1 MKINKMDPFPAAKK
15 KKTGPKYL
23 NFLEAFKDN
32 HPTKPQLQ
40 PHQAN
45 TEAFNFE
52 EFLNQQE
59 KRIRQQERS
68 RFETIRREEQIIFS
82 REKNQIK
89 VQIETIQ
96 TQIKAMAKD
105 QVGLMEEID
114 QAAFQAI
121 VNPGVYHQN
130 FFERLLHLI
139 KLARKKVA
147 ESRTWL
153 QLQNHRSQKQAGYWQ
168 KVKTSGTNFM
178 LSGERTVSTQSG

>member
-1 MKINKMDPFPAAKK
+1 MITNKMDPFLTAKK
-15 KKTGPKYL
+15 QKSGPKHQ
-23 NFLEAFKDN
+23 NFLEAFKDSGI
-32 HPTKPQLQ
+32 TKAQPQSN
-40 PHQAN
+40 QASA
-45 TEAFNFE
+45 EAFNFE

-59 KRIRQQERS
+59 KRIRQQERG
-68 RFETIRREEQIIFS
+68 RFESIRREEQIIFS

-96 TQIKAMAKD
+96 TQIKELAKE
-105 QVGLMEEID
+105 QVGLMEEVD

-121 VNPGVYHQN
+121 VNPGVYHQS

-139 KLARKKVA
+139 KLARKKVV

-168 KVKTSGTNFM
+168 KVKTSGTSFM
-178 LSGERTVSTQSG
+178 LSGERTVSTQAG

>member
-1 MKINKMDPFPAAKK
+1 MITNKMDPFQTGKK
-15 KKTGPKYL
+15 KKSGLKHQ
-23 NFLEAFKDN
+23 NFLEAFKDSGS
-32 HPTKPQLQ
+32 TQTQ
-40 PHQAN
+40 PKTNQAN

-59 KRIRQQERS
+59 NKIRQQERS
-68 RFETIRREEQIIFS
+68 RFESIRREEQIIFS

-96 TQIKAMAKD
+96 TQIKEMAKD
-105 QVGLMEEID
+105 QVGLMEEVD
-114 QAAFQAI
+114 QAAFQVI

-130 FFERLLHLI
+130 FFERLFHLI

-153 QLQNHRSQKQAGYWQ
+153 QLQNHRCQKRTGYWQ
-168 KVKTSGTNFM
+168 SVKKSGTSFM
-178 LSGERTVSTQSG
+178 LSGERTVSTQAG

>member
-1 MKINKMDPFPAAKK
+1 MITNKMDPFQSGKK
-15 KKTGPKYL
+15 RKSGPKHQ
-23 NFLEAFKDN
+23 NFLEAFKDSGAAKRPIQPN
-32 HPTKPQLQ
+32 QPT
-40 PHQAN
+40 A
-45 TEAFNFE
+45 EAFNFE

-68 RFETIRREEQIIFS
+68 RFEFIRREEQIIFS

-96 TQIKAMAKD
+96 TQIKELAKD
-105 QVGLMEEID
+105 QVGLMEEVD
-114 QAAFQAI
+114 KAAFQAV

-139 KLARKKVA
+139 RLARKKVA

-153 QLQNHRSQKQAGYWQ
+153 QLQNHRSQKRTGYWQ
-168 KVKTSGTNFM
+168 SVKKSGTSFM
-178 LSGERTVSTQSG
+178 LSGERTVATQAG